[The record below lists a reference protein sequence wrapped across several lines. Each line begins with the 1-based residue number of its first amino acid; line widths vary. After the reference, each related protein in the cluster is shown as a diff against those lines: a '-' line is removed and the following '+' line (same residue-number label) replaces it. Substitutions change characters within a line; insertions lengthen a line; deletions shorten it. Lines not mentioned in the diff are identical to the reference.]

1 MLGGGSSGFCFH
13 SSIPILSG
21 FGRHNVMFNP
31 DTAYYEMNHAT
42 W

>member
-1 MLGGGSSGFCFH
+1 MICGGSSGFYFL
-13 SSIPILSG
+13 SSFPILSG
-21 FGRHNVMFNP
+21 FGRHNVMFNL